1 VKLHVLCTS
10 LILSHMDLCRP
21 TQRSAI
27 CSYTADDLPQ
37 FTVSQVSS
45 PREMQCGAKLTVC
58 TKWLSYIPVSQ
69 VKVALLLCLM
79 LCQVLQGLAQ
89 GSIFLQQV
97 LLTVH
102 EGVLQIAR
110 SDASSCELAA
120 VDPCLGDAIHPQL
133 HRQTIKVDMAGRGRG
148 RRGK

>member
-1 VKLHVLCTS
+1 
-10 LILSHMDLCRP
+10 
-21 TQRSAI
+21 
-27 CSYTADDLPQ
+27 
-37 FTVSQVSS
+37 
-45 PREMQCGAKLTVC
+45 MQCGAKLTVC

-102 EGVLQIAR
+102 EGALMLRPVNLLQWTHVWVMR
-110 SDASSCELAA
+110 STHNCTDRLSRLIWQEEEEEEEANE
-120 VDPCLGDAIHPQL
+120 
-133 HRQTIKVDMAGRGRG
+133 
-148 RRGK
+148 